1 MKFTRTQ
8 LDPIEGGI
16 LATIVSREDLRP
28 MRRITN
34 GRRHRPVGSYYSL
47 KNGGGVPWE
56 SRVEL
61 RGYYHAEVDPLVVR
75 YRAQPHTLEML
86 QEGRLR
92 KYTPDREDQLEDG
105 QIEILEI
112 KDTYKPDVDDD
123 YHMKLKM
130 AERVYQS
137 LGWRFR
143 IVELAEIE
151 AEPRFGA
158 VEAVQ
163 AYRRTAV
170 TTQDIVALADLRGKS
185 PDLTLGDLCEAL
197 APPTLGLHKACAMAV
212 RRIVAIE
219 LDRGL
224 ISEAVV
230 RLLQDW
236 ADDDA

>member
-1 MKFTRTQ
+1 MNFKRTQ
-8 LDPIEGGI
+8 LDPIEGGL
-16 LATIVSREDLRP
+16 LAAVISREDLRP
-28 MRRITN
+28 MRQITN
-34 GRRHRPVGSYYSL
+34 GRRHRLVGSYYSL

-61 RGYYHAEVDPLVVR
+61 RGYYHAEVDPSVVR

-86 QEGRLR
+86 QAGRLR
-92 KYTPDREDQLEDG
+92 KYTPDREDLLEGG

-112 KDTYKPDVDDD
+112 KDAYKPDADDD
-123 YHMKLKM
+123 YYLKLKM

-143 IVELAEIE
+143 IVELAEIQ

-158 VEAVQ
+158 VETVQ
-163 AYRRTAV
+163 AYRRTAL
-170 TTQDIVALADLRGKS
+170 TTQDIAVLAGLREKS
-185 PDLTLGDLCEAL
+185 AKITLGDLCEAL
-197 APPTLGLHKACAMAV
+197 TPAALALHKACAMAV

-224 ISEAVV
+224 ISEAAVQI
-230 RLLQDW
+230 LQGW
-236 ADDDA
+236 EAENG